1 MATHLGSPQFHS
13 RTIRYFFFLSLYVV
27 SILAPIASSM
37 AFTSAA
43 CAPSGASS
51 KYFFRASA
59 VPGGTVYL
67 FCASNLPL
75 PYMDDPLMKYAS
87 ALLGSAAMALS
98 QATDAPSM
106 LPVLYWVAQM
116 LKYAVPGLGDNSAA
130 LLKASI
136 ASGFFFSLRYA
147 LPSLVSICAAAALA
161 LAGSALGS
169 LPFWAKGT
177 AFPNVARA
185 SSYFPRFNCAFPSA
199 CRYSQRVGLMV
210 ESCCSKGSATC
221 QFCACTAGLSW
232 AMSAFSLSAFLL
244 CSIAASLSFL
254 AASVSAAFSLVLEVP
269 VATAPAPSLA
279 FAASLISIRK
289 WSSVPPSLRIGV
301 FFFKTLSP
309 PPLMISIS
317 YS

>member
-210 ESCCSKGSATC
+210 ESCCSKGSVTC
-221 QFCACTAGLSW
+221 QFFACNAGLSCTFLPESVWVRMTW
-232 AMSAFSLSAFLL
+232 APANGVEPSVTFPVTLASTACEHAGMTASANSRA
-244 CSIAASLSFL
+244 
-254 AASVSAAFSLVLEVP
+254 
-269 VATAPAPSLA
+269 ATAAKIDFLFIIVKPSGFNSQKTKPCDSPHAPC
-279 FAASLISIRK
+279 
-289 WSSVPPSLRIGV
+289 
-301 FFFKTLSP
+301 
-309 PPLMISIS
+309 
-317 YS
+317 